1 MTTATVMIRGKAY
14 TTVAGRVAEAH
25 AAGGFSML
33 GSSPL
38 QVGDRHFVRVEI
50 AVGEL
55 HFIGT
60 SEIKFSAKPGTADGD
75 SPYECA
81 ETSALGRALG
91 FAGFGS
97 AESIA
102 SANEIARNS
111 YGNSA
116 R

>member
-1 MTTATVMIRGKAY
+1 MATTTVMIRGRQY

-25 AAGGFSML
+25 ASGGYSML
-33 GSSPL
+33 SSTHFAI
-38 QVGDRHFVRVEI
+38 GDRYFVQVEI
-50 AVGEL
+50 AVGEQ

-60 SEIKFSAKPGTADGD
+60 SEVKFSANPGTADGD

-97 AESIA
+97 ADSIA
-102 SANEIARNS
+102 SANEIARNQ
-111 YGNSA
+111 A